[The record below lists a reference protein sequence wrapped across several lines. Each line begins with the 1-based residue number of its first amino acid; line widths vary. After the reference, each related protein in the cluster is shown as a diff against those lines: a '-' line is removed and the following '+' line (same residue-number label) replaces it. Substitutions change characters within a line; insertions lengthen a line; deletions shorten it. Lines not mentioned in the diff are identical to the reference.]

1 VPVPSDIRLKQD
13 LAVVGRTADGLRLY
27 RYRYIGEDTVY
38 VGVMAQEVAERR
50 PDAVARGEDG
60 YLQIDYGKLG
70 LQFLT
75 FEEWTRRNAG
85 KAN

>member
-13 LAVVGRTADGLRLY
+13 LAVVGHTLDGLQLY
-27 RYRYIGEDTVY
+27 RYRYIGNDTFY

-50 PDAVARGEDG
+50 PDAVAPGRDG
-60 YLQIDYGKLG
+60 YLEVDYGKLG
-70 LQFLT
+70 LQLLT

-85 KAN
+85 TAN